1 MDIFSLSLCIM
12 LWISCVYPVD
22 TLWIKNEPNQ
32 DADTNAVQV
41 AIQNIVHHDPIETG
55 KRLWLKASRV
65 LYTKT
70 KKKRKIKP
78 S

>member
-1 MDIFSLSLCIM
+1 MDIS
-12 LWISCVYPVD
+12 
-22 TLWIKNEPNQ
+22 WIKNEPNQ
-32 DADTNAVQV
+32 DAATNAVQI
-41 AIQNIVHHDPIETG
+41 AIQNIVHHNPLETG

>member
-1 MDIFSLSLCIM
+1 M
-12 LWISCVYPVD
+12 WIICVYPVY
-22 TLWIKNEPNQ
+22 TLWIKNEPDQ
-32 DADTNAVQV
+32 DTATNAVQI
-41 AIQNIVHHDPIETG
+41 AIQNIVHHDPLETG